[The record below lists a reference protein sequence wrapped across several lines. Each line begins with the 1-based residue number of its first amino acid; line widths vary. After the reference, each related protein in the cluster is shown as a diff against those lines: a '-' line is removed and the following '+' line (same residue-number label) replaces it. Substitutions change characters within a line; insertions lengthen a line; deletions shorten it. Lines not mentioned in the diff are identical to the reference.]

1 MDHREEFLIQHVEGG
16 EIGLVLLTLFAL
28 PLLGFLRWF
37 VVLGFLTTS
46 FLADWPVTKI
56 CCVAAQTSSSRIEY
70 LFACLNR
77 SSIVIGDFLER
88 DSKNGV
94 PGQILYLK
102 I

>member
-16 EIGLVLLTLFAL
+16 EIGLVMLTMFSL
-28 PLLGFLRWF
+28 PLLGCLRWL
-37 VVLGFLTTS
+37 VVFGFLTTS

-56 CCVAAQTSSSRIEY
+56 CCVAVRTSSSRIEY
-70 LFACLNR
+70 LFSCLNR
-77 SSIVIGDFLER
+77 SSIVIRGFLKR